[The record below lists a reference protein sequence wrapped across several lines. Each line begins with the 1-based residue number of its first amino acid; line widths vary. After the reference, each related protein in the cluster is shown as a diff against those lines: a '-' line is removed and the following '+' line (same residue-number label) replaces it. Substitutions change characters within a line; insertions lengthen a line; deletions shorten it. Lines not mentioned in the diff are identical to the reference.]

1 MSAMTEE
8 QQLNSLKSFF
18 QKYGSKLLSGIL
30 IALIAMFGWQYWTK
44 NKTAGGE
51 MQTAKVQQLMDEAQ
65 NAGNDQ
71 NAFLA
76 IAANADKIVKEDPD
90 SVQALQ
96 TQLVMAKLAYDKAD
110 YSGAERELNKVE
122 GSKVKDEGLI
132 AIVHIDLADAQLAQ
146 KKYDEALKTLDKVTI
161 PAFKSTVDEARGDI
175 YVAKNDT
182 ENAKK
187 YYQSAWNTLL
197 ERKQE
202 RQLLQIKLQ
211 SVGVVVDNPD
221 LELPIIQPQVDES

>member
-8 QQLNSLKSFF
+8 EQLDSLKSFF
-18 QKYGSKLLSGIL
+18 QKYGSKLFSGIL
-30 IALIAMFGWQYWTK
+30 IALIALFGWQYWSK
-44 NKTAGGE
+44 NKAADGQ

-65 NAGNDQ
+65 NVGTNQ

-76 IAANADKIVKEDPD
+76 LAATADKIVKEDPN
-90 SVQALQ
+90 SAQAIQ
-96 TQLVMAKLAYDKAD
+96 TQLVLAKLAYEKAD
-110 YSGAERELNKVE
+110 YPGAERELNKVE

-132 AIVHIDLADAQLAQ
+132 AIVHIALADAQSAQ
-146 KKYDEALKTLDKVTI
+146 KKYDEALKSLDKVTL
-161 PAFKSTVDEARGDI
+161 PAFKATADEARGDI

-187 YYQSAWNTLL
+187 YYQSAWNTLV

-211 SVGVVVDNPD
+211 SVGVLVDNPD